1 MSSFLGGLAAIVV
14 GAGLGAA
21 TVVGVVQSQSADS
34 NPTQPTTQVVEYGSN
49 G

>member
-1 MSSFLGGLAAIVV
+1 MAAIVV

-21 TVVGVVQSQSADS
+21 TVVGVVQTQAADT
-34 NPTQPTTQVVEYGSN
+34 NPTQPTTQVVDYGSN

>member
-1 MSSFLGGLAAIVV
+1 MAAIIV

-21 TVVGVVQSQSADS
+21 TVVGIVQTSGADD
-34 NPTQPTTQVVEYGSN
+34 NPTQPTTQVVEYGNN